1 MDTEKNKATDA
12 LAEKARRRLLGRV
25 GDRHQAQ
32 ELGLMLGLIAENPG
46 SDTQKF
52 IKASPFTESWEAI
65 PAEAE

>member
-1 MDTEKNKATDA
+1 MDAAKNKATDT
-12 LAEKARRRLLGRV
+12 LAEKARTRLLCRV

-52 IKASPFTESWEAI
+52 IKVSPFTESWESI